1 MTFID
6 ENGNR
11 EEYRP
16 LNPWLEAD
24 LDKKVVRLL
33 QGRLGQW
40 VTFNALLQ
48 MIDWGDK
55 LSRQQ
60 EGDARLRLRDSVRR
74 LLRSGSI
81 QRRHE
86 GQAAYRVIDT
96 ETMDL
101 FEAALTPGRRE
112 ANASTSAVGGT
123 FHPADG
129 KANAEQRTEA

>member
-1 MTFID
+1 MTFINED
-6 ENGNR
+6 GSR

-16 LNPWLEAD
+16 LNPWIEAD
-24 LDKKVVRLL
+24 LDTKVKRILKN
-33 QGRLGQW
+33 RSPMW

-60 EGDARLRLRDSVRR
+60 ESDARLRLRDSVRR
-74 LLRSGSI
+74 LLRSGAI

-86 GQAAYRVIDT
+86 GQAAYRVIGT

-101 FEAALTPGRRE
+101 FEAALVPGRQQAEGLHHGSCSDVPSAQRGGNALQE
-112 ANASTSAVGGT
+112 ARG
-123 FHPADG
+123 
-129 KANAEQRTEA
+129 